1 MGSFQTFKRFSYRV
15 FVYISISSYLTQSVV
30 LAVGYIEPLNWDL
43 PQHRVQLKHVN
54 QRFCVSFP
62 PDSPLIGTIDYV
74 DDEEKLKL
82 ILEEV
87 FSSIE
92 CENLKIK
99 KMSFNINNLVREN
112 VKSMKPYSS
121 ARDEF
126 EDFDTA
132 DMIFLDANENP
143 FENGVNRYPDPQ
155 QSSVKVVLA
164 KQKKVKTNQILL
176 GNGSDEVLDLLF
188 RAFCE
193 PRVDNVITLP
203 PTYGMYGV
211 LANINAVE
219 NKEILLST
227 DFQPQIEKIMDA
239 VDENTKIIFLCSPNN
254 PTGNSF
260 SDENVA
266 YLLKNFNGLVVIDEA
281 YIDFSE
287 KESWINELDE
297 YPNLII
303 TQTLSKAYGL
313 AGIRLG
319 ICYASTEVISV
330 LNKIKPPYNVNEL
343 TQKRALDRLDN
354 QNKINSEIESIIA
367 QREELLKV
375 LLNVKFVEKIYPT
388 EANFI
393 LIKVDDANKRYDE
406 LIAKGIVIRNRT
418 TQPLCENTLR
428 LTIGTETENKK
439 LIEVLKQL

>member
-1 MGSFQTFKRFSYRV
+1 MKNNF
-15 FVYISISSYLTQSVV
+15 
-30 LAVGYIEPLNWDL
+30 D
-43 PQHRVQLKHVN
+43 
-54 QRFCVSFP
+54 
-62 PDSPLIGTIDYV
+62 
-74 DDEEKLKL
+74 
-82 ILEEV
+82 
-87 FSSIE
+87 
-92 CENLKIK
+92 
-99 KMSFNINNLVREN
+99 INTLVREN

-155 QSSVKVVLA
+155 QSSVKVILA
-164 KQKKVKTNQILL
+164 KQKKIKTNQILL

-193 PRVDNVITLP
+193 PKVDDVITLP

-227 DFQPQIEKIMDA
+227 DFQPEIEKIMEA

-260 SDENVA
+260 SDENVT

-287 KESWINELDE
+287 KESWVNKLDE

-319 ICYASTEVISV
+319 ICYASAEIISV

-343 TQKRALDRLDN
+343 TQQRAIFRLGN
-354 QNKINSEIESIIA
+354 EAKINSEIESIIA
-367 QREELLKV
+367 QRTDLLKV

-428 LTIGTETENKK
+428 LTIGTEVENKK
-439 LIEVLKQL
+439 LIEALSSL

>member
-1 MGSFQTFKRFSYRV
+1 M
-15 FVYISISSYLTQSVV
+15 
-30 LAVGYIEPLNWDL
+30 
-43 PQHRVQLKHVN
+43 
-54 QRFCVSFP
+54 
-62 PDSPLIGTIDYV
+62 
-74 DDEEKLKL
+74 
-82 ILEEV
+82 
-87 FSSIE
+87 
-92 CENLKIK
+92 ENN
-99 KMSFNINNLVREN
+99 FDINNLVREN

-155 QSSVKVVLA
+155 QSNVKKVLA
-164 KQKKVKTNQILL
+164 KLKKVQTNQILL
-176 GNGSDEVLDLLF
+176 GNGSDEVLDLIF

-193 PRVDNVITLP
+193 PKVDNVITLP

-219 NKEILLST
+219 NREVLLSEE
-227 DFQPQIEKIMDA
+227 FQPQVEKILEA

-254 PTGNSF
+254 PTANSF
-260 SDENVA
+260 SDKSVV
-266 YLLKNFNGLVVIDEA
+266 YLLQNFQGLVVIDEA
-281 YIDFSE
+281 YIDFS
-287 KESWINELDE
+287 KKQSWMNELDE
-297 YPNLII
+297 YPNLVI

-319 ICYASTEVISV
+319 ICYASTAIISV
-330 LNKIKPPYNVNEL
+330 LNKIKPPYNINEL
-343 TQKRALDRLDN
+343 TQLRALERLSN
-354 QNKINSEIESIIA
+354 PEKIKSEIASIIE

-375 LLNVKFVEKIYPT
+375 LVDVKFVEKIYPT

-393 LIKVDDANKRYDE
+393 LIKVDVANKRYDE

-428 LTIGTETENKK
+428 LTIGTEVENKK
-439 LIEVLKQL
+439 LMEALKV

>member
-1 MGSFQTFKRFSYRV
+1 MK
-15 FVYISISSYLTQSVV
+15 
-30 LAVGYIEPLNWDL
+30 N
-43 PQHRVQLKHVN
+43 
-54 QRFCVSFP
+54 
-62 PDSPLIGTIDYV
+62 
-74 DDEEKLKL
+74 
-82 ILEEV
+82 
-87 FSSIE
+87 
-92 CENLKIK
+92 
-99 KMSFNINNLVREN
+99 FNIDNLVREN
-112 VKSMKPYSS
+112 VKILKPYSS

-132 DMIFLDANENP
+132 AMVFLDANENP

-155 QSSVKVVLA
+155 QSNVKAVLA
-164 KQKKVKTNQILL
+164 KNKKVQSNQILL

-193 PRVDNVITLP
+193 PKVDNVITLP

-219 NKEILLST
+219 NKEVLLSE
-227 DFQPQIEKIMDA
+227 DFQPQIEKIVSA
-239 VDENTKIIFLCSPNN
+239 IDENTKILFLCSPNN

-260 SDENVA
+260 SDESVV
-266 YLLKNFNGLVVIDEA
+266 YLLQNFKGLVVIDEA
-281 YIDFSE
+281 YIDFAN
-287 KESWINELDE
+287 KESWINELEE
-297 YPNLII
+297 YPNLVI

-319 ICYASTEVISV
+319 VCYASAAVISV

-343 TQKRALDRLDN
+343 TQKRALERLGN
-354 QNKINSEIESIIA
+354 EEKVIAEIQSIRK
-367 QREELLKV
+367 QRDKLLQA
-375 LLNVKFVEKIYPT
+375 LDDIEFIEKIYPT

-418 TQPLCENTLR
+418 TQPLCENCLR
-428 LTIGTETENKK
+428 LTIGTEVENKK
-439 LIEVLKQL
+439 LIAALLSLNA